1 MTRARARC
9 TASLAESKKEHGKA
23 AAEHG
28 LGLFLFVMHTNKAL
42 RNEHIVKNAAVLV
55 FEIKNQ
61 DKA

>member
-1 MTRARARC
+1 MHDAQPVWLKVRRNMAKLLL
-9 TASLAESKKEHGKA
+9 SMDLDF
-23 AAEHG
+23 
-28 LGLFLFVMHTNKAL
+28 FLFVMHTNKAL